1 MHNSKYKELSEKLL
15 GEDAFD
21 NDINRIC
28 LVLEDW
34 EKQISKHAFP
44 IFEHI
49 VRKFNY
55 YSSGKAASVFKKLDS
70 EFHYLS
76 EKEVLF
82 LPLRTEDRME
92 SSVPL
97 VSMLQ
102 LHLLMN
108 ISRTNFKDSGSALRD
123 IYMKKREFSS
133 AYRLTEAEMP
143 DTWFDCAL
151 TRSILK
157 CEKDINDL
165 RQEQIGYEEEKNDLI
180 SKLKAGE
187 PIPKDADVKTIS
199 DKIKLVK
206 KKICNKGSEK
216 SGLLNAY
223 LLDNVSLIQAK
234 NVVIFDDF
242 LCTGTSVN
250 DFIEENIEYF
260 KKLSDVQFLFLFL
273 ESTTIGRRKVEKTI
287 EANKL
292 SNVKIGFEV
301 ESINVDHEIEN
312 LSQSDFE
319 IFQQEEDRIESLF
332 DFEESE
338 YQCRTAIASFINS
351 PNSNCNFLCS
361 RGNGKWH
368 PLFERKVHPKIN
380 VNQEILEDTIRRY
393 SN

>member
-1 MHNSKYKELSEKLL
+1 MHSSKYRGLSEKLL
-15 GEDAFD
+15 GEDTFD
-21 NDINRIC
+21 KDINRIC
-28 LVLEDW
+28 SVLEDW
-34 EKQISKHAFP
+34 EKHISKQAFP

-55 YSSGKAASVFKKLDS
+55 YSSGKAATVFKNLDS
-70 EFHYLS
+70 KFDYLS
-76 EKEVLF
+76 KEEVLF
-82 LPLRTEDRME
+82 LPLRKKDRME
-92 SSVPL
+92 SSIPL

-102 LHLLMN
+102 LHLPMN

-123 IYMKKREFSS
+123 IYTKKREYSNAF
-133 AYRLTEAEMP
+133 RLAKNVKS
-143 DTWFDCAL
+143 DTWLDCAL

-157 CEKDINDL
+157 FEKDINDL
-165 RQEQIGYEEEKNDLI
+165 REEQTGYEEDKNDLI

-187 PIPKDADVKTIS
+187 PIPKDVNVKTIT

-206 KKICNKGSEK
+206 KKICNKEREK
-216 SGLLNAY
+216 SGLVNAY
-223 LLDNVSLIQAK
+223 LLENVSLIQAK

-250 DFIEENIEYF
+250 DFIKENIKYF

-273 ESTTIGRRKVEKTI
+273 ESTTIGKKEVEKTI
-287 EANKL
+287 EMNEL

-301 ESINVDHEIEN
+301 ESVNVDNEIKN
-312 LSQSDFE
+312 ISQSAFK

-332 DFEESE
+332 DFEESK
-338 YQCRTAIASFINS
+338 YQCRTAIASFFNS

-368 PLFERKVHPKIN
+368 PLFERKIHPTID
-380 VNQEILEDTIRRY
+380 VNKEILEDTIKRY